1 MKGKKVVVAV
11 MAGIVCLSLFGCGND
26 SKEKKA
32 DTSAVGNGSV
42 QEKKIPPEVALKNAL
57 EERSKPAKLDVSRI
71 DVSKEDMDK
80 LIPIARNYELTED
93 DVRYTAAVLKRCGLD
108 LNRIEPFS
116 DDFGRQRATN
126 ILLKTKPDEL
136 PLEYRLCFEFKD
148 VKGTKVLSGIC
159 VVFDGI
165 RTMSDRL
172 DGKIDLLTLHAIN
185 PIGDGLFIK
194 KDAYERI
201 RKTAEDATKEKD
213 AIDARARDVKVFCYP
228 YFDETYENVSF
239 ANLIGVVV
247 NYGVASKVYGAG
259 PEGRRAN
266 VFLDFDGNVQ
276 KMIID
281 DKNVID
287 QVYEKNIVNRL
298 RQKP

>member
-1 MKGKKVVVAV
+1 
-11 MAGIVCLSLFGCGND
+11 MAGLVCLSLFGCGNN

-32 DTSAVGNGSV
+32 DTSAVGSSV
-42 QEKKIPPEVALKNAL
+42 QEKKVPPEVALKNAL

-148 VKGTKVLSGIC
+148 VKGTKVLSGIY
-159 VVFDGI
+159 VSFHGGAS
-165 RTMSDRL
+165 RSDRL

-213 AIDARARDVKVFCYP
+213 AIDARARDMKVFCYP

>member
-26 SKEKKA
+26 SNEKKA
-32 DTSAVGNGSV
+32 DTSAVGSSSV

-185 PIGDGLFIK
+185 PIGDELFIK

>member
-11 MAGIVCLSLFGCGND
+11 MAGIVCLSLFGCGNN
-26 SKEKKA
+26 SNEKKA
-32 DTSAVGNGSV
+32 DTSAVGSSV
-42 QEKKIPPEVALKNAL
+42 QEKKVPPEVALKNAL
-57 EERSKPAKLDVSRI
+57 EERSKPAKLDVSKI
-71 DVSKEDMDK
+71 DVSKEEMDK

-108 LNRIEPFS
+108 SNRIGKIPDGFE
-116 DDFGRQRATN
+116 RQSSKS
-126 ILLKTKPDEL
+126 IPLKTKPDEL
-136 PLEYRLCFEFKD
+136 PLEYRLGFEFQN
-148 VKGTKVLSGIC
+148 VKGTKVLSEIHVTFRG
-159 VVFDGI
+159 GAS
-165 RTMSDRL
+165 MSDRL
-172 DGKIDLLTLHAIN
+172 EGRIDLLTLHAIN

-213 AIDARARDVKVFCYP
+213 AIDARARDMQVFCYP

-298 RQKP
+298 MQKP

>member
-1 MKGKKVVVAV
+1 MKGKKVVIAV

-26 SKEKKA
+26 SNEKKA
-32 DTSAVGNGSV
+32 DTSAVGSSSV

-185 PIGDGLFIK
+185 PIGDELFIK

-281 DKNVID
+281 DKNAID

>member
-11 MAGIVCLSLFGCGND
+11 MAGLVCLSFFGCGNN
-26 SKEKKA
+26 SKEKKT
-32 DTSAVGNGSV
+32 DTSAVGSSV

-281 DKNVID
+281 DKNAID

-298 RQKP
+298 MQKP

>member
-11 MAGIVCLSLFGCGND
+11 MAGLVCLSLFGCGNN
-26 SKEKKA
+26 SKEKKT
-32 DTSAVGNGSV
+32 DTSAVGSSV

-281 DKNVID
+281 DKNAID

-298 RQKP
+298 MQKP

>member
-1 MKGKKVVVAV
+1 MKGKKVFVAI
-11 MAGIVCLSLFGCGND
+11 MAGLVCLSLFGCGNN

-32 DTSAVGNGSV
+32 DTSAVGSSV
-42 QEKKIPPEVALKNAL
+42 QEKKVPPEVALKNAL

-108 LNRIEPFS
+108 LNRIAPFS
-116 DDFGRQRATN
+116 DDLGRHRATN
-126 ILLKTKPDEL
+126 ILLITTPDEL

-148 VKGTKVLSGIC
+148 VKGTKVLSGIY
-159 VVFDGI
+159 VSFHGGAS
-165 RTMSDRL
+165 RSDRL

-213 AIDARARDVKVFCYP
+213 AIDARARDMKVFCYP

>member
-1 MKGKKVVVAV
+1 MKGKKVVVAI
-11 MAGIVCLSLFGCGND
+11 MAGIVCLSLFGCGHE
-26 SKEKKA
+26 SKEKKP
-32 DTSAVGNGSV
+32 DTSTVGSSNV

-71 DVSKEDMDK
+71 DVSKEEMDK
-80 LIPIARNYELTED
+80 LIPIARQYELTED
-93 DVRYTAAVLKRCGLD
+93 DVRYIAAVLKRCGLD

-116 DDFGRQRATN
+116 NDFGRQRATN
-126 ILLKTKPDEL
+126 ILLKTKPEEL
-136 PLEYRLCFEFKD
+136 PLEYRLCFEFQD
-148 VKGTKVLSGIC
+148 VKGVKVLSDIY

-165 RTMSDRL
+165 RTMSDQV
-172 DGKIDLLTLHAIN
+172 DGRIDLLTLRAIN

-201 RKTAEDATKEKD
+201 RKAAEDATKEKD
-213 AIDARARDVKVFCYP
+213 AIDAHARDMKVFCYP
-228 YFDETYENVSF
+228 YFDETYQNVSF

-266 VFLDFDGNVQ
+266 VFLDFDGKVH

-281 DKNVID
+281 DQHMID
-287 QVYEKNIVNRL
+287 EVYRTHVVNRL
-298 RQKP
+298 MQKP

>member
-11 MAGIVCLSLFGCGND
+11 MAGIVCLALFGCGND
-26 SKEKKA
+26 SNEKKA
-32 DTSAVGNGSV
+32 DTSAVGSSSV

-185 PIGDGLFIK
+185 PIGDELFIK

-281 DKNVID
+281 DKNAID

>member
-1 MKGKKVVVAV
+1 MKGKKVFVAI
-11 MAGIVCLSLFGCGND
+11 MAGLVCLSLFGCGNN

-32 DTSAVGNGSV
+32 DTSAVGSSV
-42 QEKKIPPEVALKNAL
+42 QEKKVPPEVALKNAL
-57 EERSKPAKLDVSRI
+57 EERSKPAKLDVSKI
-71 DVSKEDMDK
+71 DVSKEEMDK

-116 DDFGRQRATN
+116 DDFGRQSSKS
-126 ILLKTKPDEL
+126 IPLKTKPDEL
-136 PLEYRLCFEFKD
+136 PLEYRLGFEFQN
-148 VKGTKVLSGIC
+148 VKGTKVLSEIHVTFRG
-159 VVFDGI
+159 GAS
-165 RTMSDRL
+165 MSGRL
-172 DGKIDLLTLHAIN
+172 EGRIDLLTLHAIN

-213 AIDARARDVKVFCYP
+213 AIDARARDMQVFCYP

>member
-1 MKGKKVVVAV
+1 MKGKKVVVAI
-11 MAGIVCLSLFGCGND
+11 MAGLVCLSLFGCGNN

-32 DTSAVGNGSV
+32 DTSAVGSSV

-126 ILLKTKPDEL
+126 ILLKIKPDEL

-159 VVFDGI
+159 VTFHGG
-165 RTMSDRL
+165 L
-172 DGKIDLLTLHAIN
+172 QGQ
-185 PIGDGLFIK
+185 IG
-194 KDAYERI
+194 
-201 RKTAEDATKEKD
+201 
-213 AIDARARDVKVFCYP
+213 
-228 YFDETYENVSF
+228 
-239 ANLIGVVV
+239 
-247 NYGVASKVYGAG
+247 
-259 PEGRRAN
+259 
-266 VFLDFDGNVQ
+266 
-276 KMIID
+276 
-281 DKNVID
+281 
-287 QVYEKNIVNRL
+287 
-298 RQKP
+298 

>member
-26 SKEKKA
+26 SNEKKA
-32 DTSAVGNGSV
+32 DTSAVGSSSV

-281 DKNVID
+281 DKNAID

>member
-1 MKGKKVVVAV
+1 MADAYDEMERLMK
-11 MAGIVCLSLFGCGND
+11 
-26 SKEKKA
+26 EY
-32 DTSAVGNGSV
+32 
-42 QEKKIPPEVALKNAL
+42 EALAQSDLPAAL
-57 EERSKPAKLDVSRI
+57 EK
-71 DVSKEDMDK
+71 M
-80 LIPIARNYELTED
+80 
-93 DVRYTAAVLKRCGLD
+93 
-108 LNRIEPFS
+108 
-116 DDFGRQRATN
+116 
-126 ILLKTKPDEL
+126 
-136 PLEYRLCFEFKD
+136 
-148 VKGTKVLSGIC
+148 
-159 VVFDGI
+159 
-165 RTMSDRL
+165 
-172 DGKIDLLTLHAIN
+172 IDL
-185 PIGDGLFIK
+185 
-194 KDAYERI
+194 
-201 RKTAEDATKEKD
+201 
-213 AIDARARDVKVFCYP
+213 

>member
-26 SKEKKA
+26 SNEKKA
-32 DTSAVGNGSV
+32 DTSAVGSSSV

-185 PIGDGLFIK
+185 PIGDELFIK

-281 DKNVID
+281 DKNAID